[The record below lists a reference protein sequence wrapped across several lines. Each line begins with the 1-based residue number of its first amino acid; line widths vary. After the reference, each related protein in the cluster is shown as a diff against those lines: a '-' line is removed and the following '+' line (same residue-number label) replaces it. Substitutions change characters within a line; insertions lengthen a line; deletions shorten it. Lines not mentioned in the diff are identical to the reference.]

1 MDKLL
6 QSFRYAFTGIWYA
19 IRTQRNMQI
28 HITMALLV
36 VILGAIVS
44 LTLIEWCIIC
54 VVICAV
60 ISLELVN
67 TAIEATIDRIGT
79 ERHPL
84 AKIAKDTAAG
94 AVLVTA
100 IGAVI
105 IGLIIFVPKLI
116 ALLQ

>member
-19 IRTQRNMQI
+19 IRTQRNMRI

-44 LTLIEWCIIC
+44 LTLLEWCIIC
-54 VVICAV
+54 FVICSV

-67 TAIEATIDRIGT
+67 TAIEAAIDRIGT
-79 ERHPL
+79 EKHPL
-84 AKIAKDTAAG
+84 AKIAKDTAAA
-94 AVLVTA
+94 AVLFMA
-100 IGAVI
+100 IGAAVI
-105 IGLIIFVPKLI
+105 GIIIFAPKLI
-116 ALLQ
+116 TLLL

>member
-44 LTLIEWCIIC
+44 LTPVEWCIISL
-54 VVICAV
+54 VVCAV
-60 ISLELVN
+60 ISLELLN

-79 ERHPL
+79 DPHPL

-105 IGLIIFVPKLI
+105 IGIIIFAPKLI
-116 ALLQ
+116 ALL